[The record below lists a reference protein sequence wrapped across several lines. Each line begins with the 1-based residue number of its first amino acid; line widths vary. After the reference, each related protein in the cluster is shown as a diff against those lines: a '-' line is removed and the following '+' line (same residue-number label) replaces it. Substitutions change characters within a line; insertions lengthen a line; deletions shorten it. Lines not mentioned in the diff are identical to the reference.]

1 MSGSYDAFGEL
12 DSSGFSGSKK
22 PFFAIDLSN
31 DDTVLNWLKDEMLF
45 IKNSN
50 TTRFQKIK
58 NNYLRYKN
66 FQYLNSVYYPRD
78 VLETQRKY
86 TPQMVLPLI
95 SDAVDEKTARLMEF
109 KPNVVVV
116 PVHDEA
122 QDKTDAKVAKKF
134 IEHVDYVQKLDSKFT
149 QCVRNSKIAGE
160 SFMWIRWNPDLGEVL
175 QEVSVA
181 AKATASNENKNP
193 MEAIRQGDIECVRKT
208 AEYVLY
214 ERAESWDK
222 VNYCF
227 VIELD
232 YVEALKLDYP
242 EKADKIREDADMRV
256 FNYDKFDEETLSGM
270 VRKVHFY
277 HKRTKYLPQGYEAI
291 FTATALLK
299 SGPLSYQHG
308 DLPIERLIDIE
319 NDLELPGQSFVDK
332 VKSIAAQI
340 NNSLNS
346 VVKMM
351 MLAGYAKWFV
361 EGGAVDDQALN
372 NDIGIVKIKPGSKAP
387 VLAQANPV
395 GANQW
400 EFIEK
405 LQTWFYQFAKS
416 NSVIRGEPPPG
427 VTAYVALQYLSE
439 SESRR
444 ISTEV
449 QQLNT
454 FVRNVYDK
462 VLKTAGQF
470 YKADEPR
477 TLMIL
482 GNDNRWETMPLKV
495 ETLTKPYSI
504 MIQNTSGLSDSKAAR
519 TQQLIDLNAAF
530 PTAIPQDQVL
540 EMVGLGQGEK
550 FIDIGSAAVRAAEA
564 ENEKMMDTGVVIE
577 PAEWED
583 HLSHRRVHLQVMQS
597 LGFKEK
603 APPEV
608 IEAQKLHIMAH
619 EYFLIDKSAQNPAL
633 AQILMTM
640 PDFPIFAELPPVPP
654 LPPMLPP
661 EYTQGTVVNSEV
673 SNEGMGSGKEKA
685 ANVETS
691 GMFQT

>member
-1 MSGSYDAFGEL
+1 MSSYDAFSEL
-12 DSSGFSGSKK
+12 DSTGFAGTKK

-31 DDTVLNWLKDEMLF
+31 PDTVLNWLKDEMLF
-45 IKNSN
+45 IKNGN

-58 NNYLRYKN
+58 NNYLRYKGM
-66 FQYLNSVYYPRD
+66 QYLNSVYYPRD

-95 SDAVDEKTARLMEF
+95 SDAVDEKVARLMEF
-109 KPNVVVV
+109 KPAIVVI

-122 QDKTDAKVAKKF
+122 QDKADAKVAKRF
-134 IEHVDYVQKLDSKFT
+134 LDHIDYVQKLDAKFT
-149 QCVRNSKIAGE
+149 QVLRNSKIAGE
-160 SFMWIRWNPDLGEVL
+160 SFAWVRWNPDLGDVL
-175 QEVSVA
+175 KEVSVLN
-181 AKATASNENKNP
+181 KATESNENKNP
-193 MEAIRQGDIECVRKT
+193 FEAIKQGDVEVLRKT
-208 AEYVLY
+208 AEFVLY

-232 YVEALKLDYP
+232 YVEAVKLDYP
-242 EKADKIREDADMRV
+242 EFADKIKEDSDLRV
-256 FNYDKFDEETLSGM
+256 FNYDKFDEETMAGM

-277 HKRTKYLPQGYEAI
+277 HKKTKYMPQGYEAC
-291 FTATALLK
+291 FTMTALLK
-299 SGPLSYQHG
+299 HGPLTYEHG

-319 NDLELPGQSFVDK
+319 NDLELPGQSFIDK
-332 VKSIAAQI
+332 VKSVAAQI

-372 NDIGIVKIKPGSKAP
+372 NDVGIVKIKPGSKAP

-400 EFIEK
+400 EFIDK
-405 LQTWFYQFAKS
+405 LQNWFYQFSKS
-416 NSVIRGEPPPG
+416 NSVVRGDPPPG

-454 FVRNVYDK
+454 FVRAVNEK
-462 VLKTAGQF
+462 ILKTAAQF

-482 GNDNRWETMPLKV
+482 GKDNRWETQPLKV
-495 ETLTKPYSI
+495 ETLAKPYSI
-504 MIQNTSGLSDSKAAR
+504 IIQNTSGLSDSKAAR

-530 PTAIPQDQVL
+530 PGAIPQDQVI
-540 EMVGLGQGEK
+540 EMIGLAQGEK
-550 FIDIGSAAVRAAEA
+550 FIDIASAAVKAAEA
-564 ENEKMMDTGVVIE
+564 ENEQMMDNGPMPE

-583 HLSHRRVHLQVMQS
+583 MITHWKTHLQPMQAF
-597 LGFKEK
+597 GFKEK

-608 IEAQKLHIMAH
+608 IEKMKLHIMTTEMMMMDAAV
-619 EYFLIDKSAQNPAL
+619 KNPAF
-633 AQILMTM
+633 AQILSTL
-640 PDFPIFAELPPVPP
+640 PNFPVFAEFPALPPA
-654 LPPMLPP
+654 PPMMPP
-661 EYTQGTVVNSEV
+661 EP
-673 SNEGMGSGKEKA
+673 A
-685 ANVETS
+685 APAGPMAEPS
-691 GMFQT
+691 QPDQPMA